1 VTEDEQRA
9 ALFQLLANQKVME
22 KQVEQLVQTVEKM
35 RTEMQ
40 DLKFQAARWRTIVSV
55 FMGIGAFLGA
65 AIAVIDRVLGWVR

>member
-1 VTEDEQRA
+1 MTEDEQRA

-40 DLKFQAARWRTIVSV
+40 DLKFQAARWRTIVCV